1 MKLAK
6 FSLFTTALIF
16 LGIGLFCLF
25 APIEA
30 STLVDIQLSNAT
42 AITDFRA
49 NYGGC
54 IIGIGLFYVY
64 CYLSSDYIRLGLIL
78 QALSFGGFVVG
89 RLIGIIFDGIPKPLL
104 IYFLIA
110 ELIMVIVAI
119 ISLNK
124 VGKTRRP
131 YLYS

>member
-6 FSLFTTALIF
+6 FSLFITILAF
-16 LGIGLFCLF
+16 LGIGFFCLF

-30 STLVDIQLSNAT
+30 SSLVDLQLSNVT

-54 IIGIGLFYVY
+54 IIGIGLFFVY
-64 CYLSSDYIRLGLIL
+64 CYLNSDYIRLGLIL
-78 QALSFGGFVVG
+78 QFLSFGGFVVG
-89 RLIGIIFDGIPKPLL
+89 RIIGIILDGIPKPIL
-104 IYFLIA
+104 IYFLVAEILLVILAVIA
-110 ELIMVIVAI
+110 
-119 ISLNK
+119 LNK
-124 VGKTRRP
+124 VGNTRRP

>member
-6 FSLFTTALIF
+6 FSIFITTLAF

-30 STLVDIQLSNAT
+30 SSLVDIQLSNST

-54 IIGIGLFYVY
+54 IIGIGVFYVY
-64 CYLSSDYIRLGLIL
+64 CFLNPDYIRLGLIL
-78 QALSFGGFVVG
+78 QFLSFSGFVVG
-89 RLIGIIFDGIPKPLL
+89 RVVGIIFDGIPKPLL

-110 ELIMVIVAI
+110 ELLMVILAI

-124 VGKTRRP
+124 VGNTRRP